1 MLEVTADVAEEEVVP
16 MMKQEEEETIPAVG
30 SAEKMGILPK
40 NVRTELQE
48 IINAEIAKRRD
59 TLRLNVLNPK
69 NVVGVALKITLWQTV
84 LSLPSV

>member
-1 MLEVTADVAEEEVVP
+1 

>member
-1 MLEVTADVAEEEVVP
+1 
-16 MMKQEEEETIPAVG
+16 MMKQEEETIPAVG

>member
-48 IINAEIAKRRD
+48 IINAEIAKR
-59 TLRLNVLNPK
+59 
-69 NVVGVALKITLWQTV
+69 
-84 LSLPSV
+84 